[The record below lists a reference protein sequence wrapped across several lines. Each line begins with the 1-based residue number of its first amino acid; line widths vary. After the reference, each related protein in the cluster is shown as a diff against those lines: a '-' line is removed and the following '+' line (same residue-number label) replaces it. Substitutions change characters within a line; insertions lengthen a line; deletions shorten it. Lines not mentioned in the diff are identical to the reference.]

1 MCISEAEF
9 DSSKVTESDDDD
21 DTTGLFTGMAN
32 VDWLLLAAYH
42 LKRAGYKSKASVQ
55 LLKGVAAFSLL
66 CPMTKVKAEGLVKE
80 WPVFRKIH
88 DRFEVGKDLYMCHWL
103 LHLLD

>member
-32 VDWLLLAAYH
+32 VDWLLLSAYH

-66 CPMTKVKAEGLVKE
+66 CPMTSQSRRPCEGVACVQE
-80 WPVFRKIH
+80 DP
-88 DRFEVGKDLYMCHWL
+88 
-103 LHLLD
+103 